1 MHSAVCEK
9 RQEARTAELQAE
21 VNRLQEQ
28 LGRSVDA
35 EKVVKQHIKLLH
47 EYNEAKD
54 AAQVLIGRLASLREM
69 TVREVHESFGLLDI
83 E

>member
-1 MHSAVCEK
+1 MYSAVCEK

-21 VNRLQEQ
+21 ADRLQQQ
-28 LGRSVDA
+28 LGRNVDA
-35 EKVVKQHIKLLH
+35 EKIVKEHIKLLH

-54 AAQVLIGRLASLREM
+54 AAQVLIGRLAGLREM
-69 TVREVHESFGLLDI
+69 TVREVHESLGLLDI